1 MLRLV
6 DVDEIKKRE
15 KDVVLANGAKH
26 RCFDTTMLYEL
37 PTVDA
42 EPVRHGHWTNIK
54 ISVTGNSSA
63 ECSLCGTVV
72 HDTFADVDRLNYCP
86 HCGAKMDPVEE
97 YAYVDPDIY
106 PCRICEDYDGKGGC
120 MSKGGCGQRGEDE

>member
-1 MLRLV
+1 MKEVRLV
-6 DVDEIKKRE
+6 D
-15 KDVVLANGAKH
+15 ANKLMQMIPAEEYNA
-26 RCFDTTMLYEL
+26 RMVIANAPIIE
-37 PTVDA
+37 A

-120 MSKGGCGQRGEDE
+120 MSKGGCGQRREDAKMDY